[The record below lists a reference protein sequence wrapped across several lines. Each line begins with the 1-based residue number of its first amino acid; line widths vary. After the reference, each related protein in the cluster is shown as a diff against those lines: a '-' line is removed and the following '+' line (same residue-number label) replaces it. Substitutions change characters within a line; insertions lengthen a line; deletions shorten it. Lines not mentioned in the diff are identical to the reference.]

1 MGDDSS
7 RSSKA
12 THYELTGSRMSPHR
26 THVDTGDGEFVI
38 GKDGNP
44 VEHFLGAVVACLNST
59 GSMVARDMDID
70 LEALEL
76 TVAGD
81 VDYSRYKGEESDA
94 RTGLQGVEVSLSV
107 TADADDATLQ
117 TWLDRVEERCPVTD
131 NVENETGVTVTLD
144 GN

>member
-7 RSSKA
+7 SAKA

-26 THVDTGDGEFVI
+26 TRVDTGDGEFVV

-44 VEHFLGAVVACLNST
+44 VEYFLGAVVACLNST

-70 LEALEL
+70 LEELEL

-94 RTGLQGVEVSLSV
+94 RADLQGVEVSLSV

-117 TWLDRVEERCPVTD
+117 TWLDRVKERCPVTD
-131 NVENETGVTVTLD
+131 NVENETGLSVTLGD
-144 GN
+144 D